1 MFGVRGARF
10 RRCGV
15 CMQPEHRDH
24 GRVEDPVSLPAGLV
38 TLLGTQRALIL
49 RRLGHP
55 LTAGELAEALAAG
68 PSTASYHLS
77 ALERAGLVDRER
89 RGRHILVRRTP
100 RGTQLLD
107 LYEAL

>member
-1 MFGVRGARF
+1 
-10 RRCGV
+10 V
-15 CMQPEHRDH
+15 CVQPEEG
-24 GRVEDPVSLPAGLV
+24 GRSGVEDPEAPPAALV

-49 RRLGHP
+49 QRLGHP

-89 RGRHILVRRTP
+89 RGRHILVRRTA